1 MCFRELSVLL
11 CFCDISVELLGIG
24 IVVDVESGLAVF
36 GVACRVQTSL
46 VVGWLGIG

>member
-1 MCFRELSVLL
+1 ML
-11 CFCDISVELLGIG
+11 CFCDCRVELLGIG
-24 IVVDVESGLAVF
+24 IVADVESRLAVF